1 MKNNIIDEW
10 LSKNG
15 DTAVA
20 KKVEEKLKKI
30 EEQKLIKK

>member
-10 LSKNG
+10 LSKKG
-15 DTAVA
+15 DPAVT
-20 KKVEEKLKKI
+20 KKIEEKLKKI

>member
-15 DTAVA
+15 DPTVA

>member
-10 LSKNG
+10 LSKKG
-15 DTAVA
+15 DLAVA
-20 KKVEEKLKKI
+20 KKIEEKLKKI